1 MVVGY
6 EEDHSDHD
14 KALTNLFQRAEKCNL
29 KFNLDKIQYKKKE
42 VSFFGETYTTT
53 GRKPDPGKVEA
64 IRTMKQPENKKE
76 LQSFLGLC
84 QYLTKFTPELAS
96 LSEPLRFL
104 TRKNAI
110 FDWTQQHTRAFE
122 CIKQALTRE
131 QELAH
136 FDPEKETVI
145 QTDASIKG
153 LGACLLQEGKPVYY
167 ASRAIGEAEK
177 NYIAIELESLAVA
190 WAFEKL
196 HHFIYSKK
204 FKLQTDQKPLATILS
219 RSQNASTPRLQRL
232 LNRAF
237 QYNFDVEYIK
247 GETNV
252 VADCLSRL
260 GVTKD
265 HIKLPKAMVHS
276 VSVELPATKDFL
288 DRVKTA
294 TQKDQELQLL
304 TQQVKL
310 GWPKKISEVDDKI
323 KCYWSFRE
331 DITITDDILVKGHR
345 IIVPKNMHEYM
356 LNQVHEGHFGMDKCK
371 VRMSNCCYWPNV
383 NKEIEGMI
391 RNCPTCLEFAQAKP
405 KTKKKDMLHHEVP
418 STPWTKLATDVFH
431 FQGANYLILVDY
443 TSKFPVVK
451 QLRKNDQRAVTIT
464 LEEIFTERG
473 YPDELVSDNGPCY
486 RGEQFGKFLRR
497 KG

>member
-1 MVVGY
+1 MVPDELSSKLAGATAITVVDCSKGYWHEVLTEESSLLTTFNCSLGRYRFTRMPFGISVAGDVFQRKLDECIGDIRNVYCIADDIMVVGY

-110 FDWTQQHTRAFE
+110 FEWTQQHTKAFE
-122 CIKQALTRE
+122 RIKQTLTKE

-136 FDPEKETVI
+136 FDPEKETVN

-167 ASRAIGEAEK
+167 ASRSIGEAEK
-177 NYIAIELESLAVA
+177 NYVAIELESLAVA
-190 WAFEKL
+190 WALEKL
-196 HHFIYSKK
+196 HHFIYGKK
-204 FKLQTDQKPLATILS
+204 FKLQTDQKPLAMILS
-219 RSQNASTPRLQRL
+219 RSQNTSTPRLQRL

-237 QYNFDVEYIK
+237 QYDFDVEYIK

-288 DRVKTA
+288 DRVRTA

-304 TQQVKL
+304 AQQVKL

-331 DITITDDILVKGHR
+331 DITIAEDILVKGHR
-345 IIVPKNMHEYM
+345 IIVLKDMREYM
-356 LNQVHEGHFGMDKCK
+356 LKQVHEGHFGMDKCK
-371 VRMSNCCYWPNV
+371 MRILTLRGRLSRSKQKILCGYC
-383 NKEIEGMI
+383 G
-391 RNCPTCLEFAQAKP
+391 
-405 KTKKKDMLHHEVP
+405 P
-418 STPWTKLATDVFH
+418 SETGLS
-431 FQGANYLILVDY
+431 GL
-443 TSKFPVVK
+443 
-451 QLRKNDQRAVTIT
+451 
-464 LEEIFTERG
+464 
-473 YPDELVSDNGPCY
+473 
-486 RGEQFGKFLRR
+486 
-497 KG
+497 